1 MAKPRE
7 NVEVVRSL
15 YRAWNERATSK
26 LIELFDEEVE
36 LRLNVMMGPYFG
48 HDGVLKFLADASADW
63 SQLAMTVEETV
74 SGGDRV
80 VVVVREDGIGRSS
93 RVRITS
99 IENHVWI
106 VRDGKAVRG
115 VAYPSRAKALE
126 AAGLP
131 RQASA
136 RHGP

>member
-1 MAKPRE
+1 MLAKPRE

-15 YRAWNERATSK
+15 YDAWNERATSK
-26 LIELFDEEVE
+26 LIELFDEEIE

-48 HDGVLKFLADASADW
+48 HAGVLKFLSDVSADW
-63 SQLAMTVEETV
+63 SRLVMTIEETV

-80 VVVVREDGIGRSS
+80 VVVVREDGVGRSS

-106 VRDGKAVRG
+106 IRGGKAVRG
-115 VAYPSRAKALE
+115 VAYPSRTKALE
-126 AAGLP
+126 AAGLD
-131 RQASA
+131 S
-136 RHGP
+136 